1 MLVNMKQMLEDAE
14 AGGYAIGC
22 INTPNLET
30 LRGGQTAAEEVNVP
44 IIIDHAQVHDE
55 NGIKVEVIGP
65 LMVRPRRPRC
75 GLLLRAP
82 LHPRRLLLRHVRPF
96 RASLR

>member
-30 LRGGQTAAEEVNVP
+30 LRGVLAAAEEVNVP
-44 IIIDHAQVHDE
+44 II
-55 NGIKVEVIGP
+55 
-65 LMVRPRRPRC
+65 
-75 GLLLRAP
+75 
-82 LHPRRLLLRHVRPF
+82 
-96 RASLR
+96 